1 MRLDENAPIAVVRGA
16 PTPQIQA
23 LFASFV
29 VRLGSPVRVVGVV
42 EEEPVPG
49 RAQLRSL
56 ADGRRFEVF
65 QELGRGSSACSV
77 DAGSVVNACEA
88 VRGDIAAGCDLVV
101 LSKFG
106 RLEAERSGLSDAFA
120 AGLAGGVPILTSV
133 APKFDPAWS
142 AFAAPLF
149 VMLPPRLEAVEAWW
163 RGLNRQAA

>member
-1 MRLDENAPIAVVRGA
+1 M
-16 PTPQIQA
+16 
-23 LFASFV
+23 
-29 VRLGSPVRVVGVV
+29 GVYV
-42 EEEPVPG
+42 EEPAPG
-49 RAQLRSL
+49 REAAAHVLLIAREGEEYHAGETGPETFLRL
-56 ADGRRFEVF
+56 FHPRAVLIARGLF

-77 DAGSVVNACEA
+77 DACSVVSACEA
-88 VRGDIAAGCDLVV
+88 VCGDIAAGCDLVV

>member
-1 MRLDENAPIAVVRGA
+1 MPIAVVRGA

-29 VRLGSPVRVVGVV
+29 ARLGATARVVGVV
-42 EEEPVPG
+42 EEAPASG
-49 RAQLRSL
+49 RDQLRSL

-65 QELGRGSSACSV
+65 QALGRGSRACSV
-77 DAGSVVNACEA
+77 DAGSIVTACEA
-88 VRGDIAAGCDLVV
+88 VLGDIAAGCDLVV

-106 RLEAERSGLSDAFA
+106 RLEA
-120 AGLAGGVPILTSV
+120 V
-133 APKFDPAWS
+133 APKFDLAWS

-163 RGLNRQAA
+163 RGLGRQAA

>member
-77 DAGSVVNACEA
+77 DAGSVVSACEA

-106 RLEAERSGLSDAFA
+106 RLEA
-120 AGLAGGVPILTSV
+120 V
-133 APKFDPAWS
+133 APKFDLAWS

-163 RGLNRQAA
+163 RGLGRQAA